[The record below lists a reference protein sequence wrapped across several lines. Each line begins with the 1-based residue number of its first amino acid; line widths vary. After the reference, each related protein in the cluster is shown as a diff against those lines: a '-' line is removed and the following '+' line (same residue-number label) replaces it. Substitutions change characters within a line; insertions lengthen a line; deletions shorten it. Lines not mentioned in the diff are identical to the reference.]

1 MEEEMMNQPMPEQ
14 EALPERQGMMGAEI
28 ADTPGTGAVEE
39 GIERVR
45 QNFEN
50 LSDQEKQL
58 AIQLN
63 VPQFRDF
70 MSKLL
75 TPEVGPIMENAI
87 PQPQT
92 ATPTQPV
99 SQPSESPTPMTGGGM
114 MTQPP
119 SQ

>member
-39 GIERVR
+39 GIARVR

-99 SQPSESPTPMTGGGM
+99 SPQSESPTPMTGEGM

-119 SQ
+119 VR

>member
-28 ADTPGTGAVEE
+28 SDTPGTGAVEE

-75 TPEVGPIMENAI
+75 TSEVGPIMENAI

-99 SQPSESPTPMTGGGM
+99 SPQSESPAPTTG
-114 MTQPP
+114 
-119 SQ
+119 